1 MQLCNYCLDE
11 QNKTL
16 QANPLT
22 KSWLLKN
29 KLKQVFSKKAS
40 QGKPAGV
47 HHTDGNSCRQMKRRD
62 AALWLH
68 VSRMFYFS
76 RTEVS

>member
-1 MQLCNYCLDE
+1 
-11 QNKTL
+11 
-16 QANPLT
+16 
-22 KSWLLKN
+22 LLK
-29 KLKQVFSKKAS
+29 KQTQTSFSKKAS

-47 HHTDGNSCRQMKRRD
+47 HHTDGNSCRQMKKRD

-76 RTEVS
+76 RTEVN